1 MARGDWVSGG
11 PCGYPD
17 PALCDAGSPRYSHH
31 SLLDTWAPKDL
42 NLVEVG
48 ALDTQISFR
57 KELRNGRI
65 GTAGRHRARLLLL
78 AGRRWKRAALRTGH
92 GGSGDLRM
100 TAQFN
105 PARNAHYE
113 LLSARSQRKSFPPAP
128 KGATVPR
135 NQWFHDQGGR
145 RHLCQGGPEGSLTPS
160 DLPNPPWSG
169 FLS

>member
-17 PALCDAGSPRYSHH
+17 PALCDAGSPRYSHPSPRH
-31 SLLDTWAPKDL
+31 LGPQGSEPCRGRCSGHPDFLPK
-42 NLVEVG
+42 G
-48 ALDTQISFR
+48 TAH
-57 KELRNGRI
+57 GRI

-105 PARNAHYE
+105 PALNAHYE

-145 RHLCQGGPEGSLTPS
+145 RHLRLGSPEGSQTPCR
-160 DLPNPPWSG
+160 DLPNPSRSG
-169 FLS
+169 FRS